1 MDIATSREGGVLEI
15 AFNRPQKKNALSAA
29 MYAAAAAAL
38 READADEAVRVVLFR
53 GEGDSFCAG
62 NDLEDFAS
70 NPPVAPDA
78 PVFQF
83 LAAGSRAVKAAG
95 GGRDG
100 LRGRHRHDAAPALRA
115 GVRRRGRP
123 FPASVHAPGHR
134 ARVRVELPAAAHRR
148 ISPRGRVAAAGRAV
162 RCEEGVRVRL
172 HHARAAPV
180 AVLDA
185 AREAAR
191 ALASLP
197 PKSIQRTKALMRRPH
212 AAAVQAQLKA
222 EIDEF
227 GPMLFEPARVPPSS
241 ASSPNARLEIM
252 TA

>member
-83 LAAGSRAVKAAG
+83 LAA
-95 GGRDG
+95 
-100 LRGRHRHDAAPALRA
+100 
-115 GVRRRGRP
+115 
-123 FPASVHAPGHR
+123 
-134 ARVRVELPAAAHRR
+134 
-148 ISPRGRVAAAGRAV
+148 
-162 RCEEGVRVRL
+162 
-172 HHARAAPV
+172 ARAP
-180 AVLDA
+180 
-185 AREAAR
+185 
-191 ALASLP
+191 SKP
-197 PKSIQRTKALMRRPH
+197 WWRP
-212 AAAVQAQLKA
+212 
-222 EIDEF
+222 
-227 GPMLFEPARVPPSS
+227 
-241 ASSPNARLEIM
+241 
-252 TA
+252 